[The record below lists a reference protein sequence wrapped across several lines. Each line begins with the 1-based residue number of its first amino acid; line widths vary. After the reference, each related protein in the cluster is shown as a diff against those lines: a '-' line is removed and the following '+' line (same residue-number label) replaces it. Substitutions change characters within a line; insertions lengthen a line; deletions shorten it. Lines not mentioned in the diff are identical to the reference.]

1 MDSPKPSGRPGLL
14 VGSLFLGVDNG
25 DDPKGARLDDHDPVA
40 HEEIMVSAPS
50 GINLHY
56 PRRQHNDPDRSRYDR
71 AGGQRE
77 IDVRH
82 PRRVALADDRLTN
95 LGTLLGR
102 NSCRRAWCACTW
114 RG

>member
-25 DDPKGARLDDHDPVA
+25 DDPKGARLDDHDPVT

-56 PRRQHNDPDRSRYDR
+56 PRRQHNNPDRSRYDR
-71 AGGQRE
+71 AAVSEKLTFVTRG
-77 IDVRH
+77 
-82 PRRVALADDRLTN
+82 ALLW
-95 LGTLLGR
+95 LMIV
-102 NSCRRAWCACTW
+102 
-114 RG
+114 